1 MKKLNNIKQ
10 GHCILALAIG
20 SLIIILSC
28 CCNLLPKCTKN
39 NTNLF
44 IWNRKYILWNQKC
57 KLKLEKIA
65 FVWLT
70 E

>member
-44 IWNRKYILWNQKC
+44 I
-57 KLKLEKIA
+57 
-65 FVWLT
+65 
-70 E
+70 